1 MSEFPRHC
9 GSQKIPGPTN
19 SAQLDIDPL
28 MNTCIPLWQCYK
40 CGSERGREYV
50 QRNTEKHPWYALYL
64 ESLSYSF
71 HLSTPGDKYVPQNM

>member
-1 MSEFPRHC
+1 MSEFPQPY

-50 QRNTEKHPWYALYL
+50 PEILRNISGMLCT
-64 ESLSYSF
+64 
-71 HLSTPGDKYVPQNM
+71 QNL